1 MNTPHQTFDLAIV
14 TGFGDKG
21 IEDLKTNLEANLPVK
36 SSRII
41 QSAPWTRALDEPEAI
56 IIDVSMELE
65 SQPSSNLVLIGHSYG
80 ALIALVVACRRR
92 MEGILK
98 LILIDGPLR
107 SDVEVNPA
115 KTLHKAFFK
124 HYRER
129 VRLARECEATYP
141 GLLDDR
147 FLTIGTDHDKIV
159 PPAAKRLQDQSIQI
173 RMKNKEQSA
182 GYQKF
187 MKGYTHVGLD
197 MPETAGH
204 GLTKAKAEVYGN
216 IIKNMI

>member
-1 MNTPHQTFDLAIV
+1 MNTPQHPLDLAIV

-21 IEDLKTNLEANLPVK
+21 IEDLKTNLEQNLPLQ
-36 SSRII
+36 SSRVI

-56 IIDVSMELE
+56 IIDVSLELE
-65 SQPSSNLVLIGHSYG
+65 SQPSPNLVLIGHSYG

-107 SDVEVNPA
+107 SDVEVKPA
-115 KTLHKAFFK
+115 KTLHRPFFK

-129 VRLARECEATYP
+129 VRLARECEAAYP
-141 GLLDDR
+141 ELLDDR
-147 FLTIGTDHDKIV
+147 FLTIGTNNDKIV
-159 PPAAKRLQDQSIQI
+159 PPAAKRLLDQSIHI
-173 RMKNKEQSA
+173 KMDRKEQSA
-182 GYQKF
+182 GYPKF

-204 GLTKAKAEVYGN
+204 GLTKTKAEVYGN